1 MKTIKILFA
10 LFLGLLFLNGCII
23 DQIFDCE
30 NGRGARV
37 EEEFDLDNFDG
48 IRLSTDADVFIT
60 QGSDHHVRIVAQENI
75 IDELE
80 FKIRNK
86 TLFID
91 TDHCIESYDNIEI
104 FISVEEVE
112 VLAILGS
119 GSMVSENTIEF
130 NDINLEISGSGS
142 MDLGMVGDDIEARI
156 SGSGDMFLEGEA
168 DELDFRLSGSGDLS
182 AFNLEVRKADIQI
195 SGSGDAEVNVTD
207 VLDVRISGSGDVLY
221 VGDPDIDSRVSGS
234 GQVIDSN

>member
-1 MKTIKILFA
+1 MKTIKILSG
-10 LFLGLLFLNGCII
+10 LLLGLLYLSGCII

-30 NGRGARV
+30 NGRGDRV
-37 EEEFDLDNFDG
+37 EEEFDLDDFDG

-60 QGSDHHVRIVAQENI
+60 QGSEHSVRIVAQENI
-75 IDELE
+75 LDELE
-80 FKIRNK
+80 FKIRNR

-91 TDHCIESYDNIEI
+91 THHCIEGYDNIEI
-104 FISVEEVE
+104 FITVEEVE
-112 VLAILGS
+112 LLAIFGS

-130 NDINLEISGSGS
+130 NNINLEISGSGN
-142 MDLGMVGDDIEARI
+142 MDLGLEGDDVEARI
-156 SGSGDMFLEGEA
+156 SGSGDMFLEGKA

-182 AFNLEVRKADIQI
+182 AFGLEVRKADIQI

-234 GQVIDSN
+234 GRIIDSN